1 MNGLSFILLFLV
13 LCFNVLRYIYIYI
26 YIYILYAACVQH
38 FVPFLWFESAL

>member
-1 MNGLSFILLFLV
+1 MACLLFYCFWCYV
-13 LCFNVLRYIYIYI
+13 LMFYVIYIYI